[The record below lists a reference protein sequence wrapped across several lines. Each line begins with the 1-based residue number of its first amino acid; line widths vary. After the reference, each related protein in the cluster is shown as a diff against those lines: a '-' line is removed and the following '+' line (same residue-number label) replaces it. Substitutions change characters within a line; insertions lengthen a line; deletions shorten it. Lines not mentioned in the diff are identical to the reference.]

1 MEIKLDLSLRTK
13 NHRYIIL
20 LVAISLFGLIVCF
33 PTPEG
38 LTDDGKKALAIF
50 VLCVVFWVSQVI
62 PLMITSLLAIILFPL
77 MGVLP
82 ADKTYSLFGNQA
94 VFFILG
100 AFILASSVTRTGLG
114 NRMAL
119 IFLKWFGHSPKILL
133 LGVITLSAFFSFWMS
148 EHAVAAMMFPI
159 VVAISASLELK
170 PTKSNYGKAL
180 FLGMAWGCV
189 IGGVATFLGGA
200 RAPLA
205 VGILRDATGESID
218 FIKWALATLPTV
230 VTMLAVT
237 YLLLIILFPAEI
249 KDVKRARILLINRTA
264 CIGKMKRDEWS
275 IGILMVGTIFSW
287 ICFGERFGLANIA
300 LAAVVIAFVFKL
312 LRWKEVE
319 EDVNWGLILM
329 YGGAIC
335 LGSAMGKTGATHWL
349 VDITISGSIQSPF
362 VLIMMISLVAIFLT
376 EAISNTAVVA
386 LLMPITIGL
395 AIDFSIN
402 PVITT
407 LVVAVPSGLAF
418 ILPMSTPAVAIAYS
432 SGFIKTGDAFK
443 GGIILN
449 IAAWI
454 LFNFFAYF
462 YWPLLGLGL

>member
-1 MEIKLDLSLRTK
+1 MDSFYLTK
-13 NHRYIIL
+13 NYRFIIL
-20 LVAISLFGLIVCF
+20 LVAIFLFGLIICL

-50 VLCVVFWVSQVI
+50 ALCVIFWVSHVI

-100 AFILASSVTRTGLG
+100 AFILASSVTRTGLS

-119 IFLKWFGHSPKILL
+119 MFLKWFGHSPKVLL
-133 LGVITLSAFFSFWMS
+133 LGVITSSAFFSFWMS

-159 VVAISASLELK
+159 IVAIVESLELK
-170 PTKSNYGKAL
+170 PTESNYGKAM

-205 VGILRDATGESID
+205 VGILRDATGESIG

-230 VTMLAVT
+230 IVMLVIT
-237 YLLLIILFPAEI
+237 YWLLILLFPIEV
-249 KDVKRARILLINRTA
+249 KDVGRARIFLINRTA
-264 CIGKMKRDEWS
+264 CIGRMKREEWY

-287 ICFGERFGLANIA
+287 VCFGEKFGLANIA
-300 LAAVVIAFVFKL
+300 LAAVVIAFIFNL

-335 LGSAMGKTGATHWL
+335 LGFALGKTGATHWL
-349 VDITISGSIQSPF
+349 VNVTHLGSIQSPF
-362 VLIMMISLVAIFLT
+362 ILIMMISLVAIFLT

-395 AIDFSIN
+395 AINFSIN
-402 PVITT
+402 PIITT
-407 LVVAVPSGLAF
+407 LAVTVPSGLAF
-418 ILPMSTPAVAIAYS
+418 ILPMGTPAVAIAYS
-432 SGFIKTGDAFK
+432 SGFIKPGDALK
-443 GGIILN
+443 GGMILKITAWAFFN
-449 IAAWI
+449 I
-454 LFNFFAYF
+454 FAYF
-462 YWPLLGLGL
+462 YWPILGLGL

>member
-1 MEIKLDLSLRTK
+1 
-13 NHRYIIL
+13 
-20 LVAISLFGLIVCF
+20 
-33 PTPEG
+33 
-38 LTDDGKKALAIF
+38 
-50 VLCVVFWVSQVI
+50 
-62 PLMITSLLAIILFPL
+62 
-77 MGVLP
+77 
-82 ADKTYSLFGNQA
+82 
-94 VFFILG
+94 
-100 AFILASSVTRTGLG
+100 
-114 NRMAL
+114 MAL

-133 LGVITLSAFFSFWMS
+133 LGVIALSAFFSFWMS

-180 FLGMAWGCV
+180 FFGMAWGCV

-205 VGILRDATGESID
+205 VGILRDVTGESIG
-218 FIKWALATLPTV
+218 FIKWALAALPTV
-230 VTMLAVT
+230 IAMLAVT
-237 YLLLIILFPAEI
+237 YLLLIFLFPAEI

-264 CIGKMKRDEWS
+264 CIGRMKRDEWS
-275 IGILMVGTIFSW
+275 IGILMVVTIFSW
-287 ICFGERFGLANIA
+287 ICFGEKFGLANIA

-335 LGSAMGKTGATHWL
+335 LGFAMGKTGATRWL
-349 VDITISGSIQSPF
+349 VDITLLGSIQSPF

-395 AIDFSIN
+395 AIDFSID

-407 LVVAVPSGLAF
+407 LAVAVPSGLAF
-418 ILPMSTPAVAIAYS
+418 ILPMGTPAVAIAYS
-432 SGFIKTGDAFK
+432 SGFIKPGDAFK
-443 GGIILN
+443 GGIILK
-449 IAAWI
+449 IAAWM
-454 LFNFFAYF
+454 LFNIFAYF
-462 YWPLLGLGL
+462 YWPILGLGL

>member
-1 MEIKLDLSLRTK
+1 MTK
-13 NHRYIIL
+13 NYRYIIL
-20 LVAISLFGLIVCF
+20 LVAIFLFGLIVYV

-50 VLCVVFWVSQVI
+50 VLCVIFWISHVL

-100 AFILASSVTRTGLG
+100 AFILASSVTRTGLS

-119 IFLKWFGHSPKILL
+119 IFLTWFGHSPKILL
-133 LGVITLSAFFSFWMS
+133 LGVIALSAFFSFWMP

-159 VVAISASLELK
+159 VVAISSSLELK
-170 PTKSNYGKAL
+170 PTEGNYGKAL

-205 VGILRDATGESID
+205 VGILQDTTGESID
-218 FIKWALATLPTV
+218 FIKWALAALPTV
-230 VTMLAVT
+230 ITMLAVT
-237 YLLLIILFPAEI
+237 YLLLIFLFPAEI

-264 CIGKMKRDEWS
+264 CIGRMKRDEWS
-275 IGILMVGTIFSW
+275 IGILMVITIFSW

-300 LAAVVIAFVFKL
+300 LAAVVIAFVFRL

-335 LGSAMGKTGATHWL
+335 LGFAMGKTGATRWL
-349 VDITISGSIQSPF
+349 ADITVSGSIQSPF
-362 VLIMMISLVAIFLT
+362 VLIMMISLIAIFLT

-407 LVVAVPSGLAF
+407 LAVAVPSGLAF
-418 ILPMSTPAVAIAYS
+418 IMPMGTPAVAIAYS
-432 SGFIKTGDAFK
+432 SGFIKPGDVFK
-443 GGIILN
+443 GGIILK
-449 IAAWI
+449 ITAWI
-454 LFNFFAYF
+454 LFNIFAYF
-462 YWPLLGLGL
+462 YWPILGLGL

>member
-1 MEIKLDLSLRTK
+1 LDSSYLTK
-13 NHRYIIL
+13 NYRYIIL
-20 LVAISLFGLIVCF
+20 SVAIFLFGLIVYL
-33 PTPEG
+33 PAPEG

-50 VLCVVFWVSQVI
+50 VLCVIFWISHVI

-82 ADKTYSLFGNQA
+82 AEKTYSLFGNQA

-100 AFILASSVTRTGLG
+100 AFILASSVTRTGLSS
-114 NRMAL
+114 RMAL

-133 LGVITLSAFFSFWMS
+133 LGVIALSAFFSFWMP

-159 VVAISASLELK
+159 VVAISSSLELK
-170 PTKSNYGKAL
+170 PTESNYGKAL

-205 VGILRDATGESID
+205 VGILQDTTGESID
-218 FIKWALATLPTV
+218 FIKWALAALPMV
-230 VTMLAVT
+230 ITMLVVT
-237 YLLLIILFPAEI
+237 YLLLIFLFPAEI
-249 KDVKRARILLINRTA
+249 KDVKRARTLLLNRTA
-264 CIGKMKRDEWS
+264 CIGRMKRNEWS
-275 IGILMVGTIFSW
+275 IGILMIATIFSW

-335 LGSAMGKTGATHWL
+335 LGFAMGKTGATQWL
-349 VDITISGSIQSPF
+349 ADITISGSIQSPF

-386 LLMPITIGL
+386 LLMPITIGI
-395 AIDFSIN
+395 AIDFSID

-407 LVVAVPSGLAF
+407 LAVAVPSGLAF
-418 ILPMSTPAVAIAYS
+418 IMPMGTPAVAIAYS
-432 SGFIKTGDAFK
+432 SGFIKPGDAFK
-443 GGIILN
+443 GGMILK

-454 LFNFFAYF
+454 LFNIFAYF
-462 YWPLLGLGL
+462 YWPILGLGF

>member
-1 MEIKLDLSLRTK
+1 MDSFYLTK
-13 NHRYIIL
+13 SYRYIIIFL
-20 LVAISLFGLIVCF
+20 AIFLFGLIVYL
-33 PTPEG
+33 PTPQG

-50 VLCVVFWVSQVI
+50 TLCVIFWISHVI

-77 MGVLP
+77 MGILP

-100 AFILASSVTRTGLG
+100 AFILASSVTRTGLS

-119 IFLKWFGHSPKILL
+119 MFLKWFGHSPKILL
-133 LGVITLSAFFSFWMS
+133 LGVITLGAFFSFWMS

-159 VVAISASLELK
+159 IVAIVESLELK
-170 PTKSNYGKAL
+170 PAESNYGKAL
-180 FLGMAWGCV
+180 FFAMAWGCV

-205 VGILRDATGESID
+205 VGILRDATGESIG

-230 VTMLAVT
+230 VVMLVIT
-237 YLLLIILFPAEI
+237 YWLLILLFPIEI
-249 KDVKRARILLINRTA
+249 KDVKRARIFLINRTA
-264 CIGKMKRDEWS
+264 CIGRMKREEWS

-335 LGSAMGKTGATHWL
+335 LGFALGKTGATRWL
-349 VDITISGSIQSPF
+349 VDITLLGSIQSPF
-362 VLIMMISLVAIFLT
+362 ILIMMISLVAIFLT

-395 AIDFSIN
+395 AIDFSIS
-402 PVITT
+402 PIITT
-407 LVVAVPSGLAF
+407 LAVTVPSGLAF
-418 ILPMSTPAVAIAYS
+418 ILPMGTPAVAIAYS
-432 SGFIKTGDAFK
+432 SGFIKPSDALK
-443 GGIILN
+443 GGMILKITAWAVFN
-449 IAAWI
+449 I
-454 LFNFFAYF
+454 FAYF
-462 YWPLLGLGL
+462 YWPLLGLGF

>member
-1 MEIKLDLSLRTK
+1 MDSSYLTK
-13 NHRYIIL
+13 SYRYIIL
-20 LVAISLFGLIVCF
+20 LVAISLFGLIVYI

-38 LTDDGKKALAIF
+38 LTVDGKKALAIF
-50 VLCVVFWVSQVI
+50 VLCVIFWISHVI

-100 AFILASSVTRTGLG
+100 SFILASSVTRTGLS

-133 LGVITLSAFFSFWMS
+133 LGVIALSAFFSFWMP

-159 VVAISASLELK
+159 VVAISSSLELK
-170 PTKSNYGKAL
+170 PPESNYGKAL

-205 VGILRDATGESID
+205 VGILLDTTGESIG
-218 FIKWALATLPTV
+218 FIKWALAALPMV
-230 VTMLAVT
+230 ITMLVVT
-237 YLLLIILFPAEI
+237 YLLLIVLFPAEI

-264 CIGKMKRDEWS
+264 CIGRMKRNEWS
-275 IGILMVGTIFSW
+275 IGFLMIATIFSW

-335 LGSAMGKTGATHWL
+335 LGFAMGKTGATQWL
-349 VDITISGSIQSPF
+349 ADIAIPESIQSPF
-362 VLIMMISLVAIFLT
+362 ILIMMISLVAIFLT

-386 LLMPITIGL
+386 LLMPITIGI
-395 AIDFSIN
+395 AIDFSID

-407 LVVAVPSGLAF
+407 LAVAVPSGLAF
-418 ILPMSTPAVAIAYS
+418 ILPMGTPAVAIAYS
-432 SGFIKTGDAFK
+432 SGFIKPGDAFK
-443 GGIILN
+443 GGMILK

-454 LFNFFAYF
+454 LFNLFAYF
-462 YWPLLGLGL
+462 YWPILGLGF

>member
-1 MEIKLDLSLRTK
+1 MDSFYLTK
-13 NHRYIIL
+13 SYRYIIIFL
-20 LVAISLFGLIVCF
+20 AIFLFGLIVYL
-33 PTPEG
+33 PTPQG

-50 VLCVVFWVSQVI
+50 TLCVIFWISHVI

-100 AFILASSVTRTGLG
+100 AFILASSVTRTGLS

-119 IFLKWFGHSPKILL
+119 MFLKWFGHSPKILL
-133 LGVITLSAFFSFWMS
+133 LGVITLGAFFSFWMS

-159 VVAISASLELK
+159 IVAIVESLELK
-170 PTKSNYGKAL
+170 PAESNYGKAL
-180 FLGMAWGCV
+180 FFAMAWGCV

-205 VGILRDATGESID
+205 VGILRDATGESIG

-230 VTMLAVT
+230 IVMLVIT
-237 YLLLIILFPAEI
+237 YWLLILLFPIEI
-249 KDVKRARILLINRTA
+249 KDVKRARIFLINRTA
-264 CIGKMKRDEWS
+264 CIGRMKREEWS

-335 LGSAMGKTGATHWL
+335 LGFALGKTGATRWL
-349 VDITISGSIQSPF
+349 VDITLLGSIQSPF
-362 VLIMMISLVAIFLT
+362 ILIMMISLVAIFLT

-395 AIDFSIN
+395 AIDFSIS
-402 PVITT
+402 PIITT
-407 LVVAVPSGLAF
+407 LAVTVPSGLAF
-418 ILPMSTPAVAIAYS
+418 ILPMGTPAVAIAYS
-432 SGFIKTGDAFK
+432 SGFIKPSDALK
-443 GGIILN
+443 GGMILKITAWAVFN
-449 IAAWI
+449 I
-454 LFNFFAYF
+454 FAYF
-462 YWPLLGLGL
+462 YWPLLGLKM

>member
-1 MEIKLDLSLRTK
+1 MDSFLLTR
-13 NHRYIIL
+13 NYRCIIV
-20 LVAISLFGLIVCF
+20 LVAIFLFGLIVYM
-33 PTPEG
+33 PAPEG

-50 VLCVVFWVSQVI
+50 VLCVIFWISQVI
-62 PLMITSLLAIILFPL
+62 PLMITSILAIILFPL
-77 MGVLP
+77 MGVLSEEE
-82 ADKTYSLFGNQA
+82 TYSLFGNQA

-114 NRMAL
+114 NRIAL

-133 LGVITLSAFFSFWMS
+133 LGVIVLSAFLSFWMS

-205 VGILRDATGESID
+205 VGILQEATGESID
-218 FIKWALATLPTV
+218 FIKWALAALPTV
-230 VTMLAVT
+230 IAMLAVM

-275 IGILMVGTIFSW
+275 IGILMIVTILSW
-287 ICFGERFGLANIA
+287 ICLGKKFGLANIA

-335 LGSAMGKTGATHWL
+335 LGSALGKTGATHWL

-362 VLIMMISLVAIFLT
+362 ILIMMISLVAILLT

-386 LLMPITIGL
+386 LLMPVTIGL

-407 LVVAVPSGLAF
+407 LALTVPSGLAF
-418 ILPMSTPAVAIAYS
+418 ILPMSTPAIAIAYS
-432 SGFIKTGDAFK
+432 SGFIKPADTFK
-443 GGIILN
+443 AGIILN

-462 YWPLLGLGL
+462 YWPILGLGW